1 MGSRKEASM
10 TVTWGC
16 SLSTES
22 CTHFKLVQKS
32 SSEGG
37 SIASGLLD
45 SERSPTSTLIQGVG
59 RTGSA
64 SSAFTVEVDGLT
76 FCVNENRVH

>member
-1 MGSRKEASM
+1 MYFQG
-10 TVTWGC
+10 
-16 SLSTES
+16 
-22 CTHFKLVQKS
+22 
-32 SSEGG
+32 
-37 SIASGLLD
+37 GLLD

-76 FCVNENRVH
+76 FCVNENRVHWSSIIPRAWQAGVPSTTPSSS